1 MEPYS
6 NAKKNSLAA
15 VVLNDHGKTLISKGW
30 GRDIESYGQIFK
42 ETALLRRN
50 QNILGNAE
58 DPEQDIVAHRALA
71 EEENSVDDQM

>member
-6 NAKKNSLAA
+6 NAKTRCR
-15 VVLNDHGKTLISKGW
+15 DQGETLISKGW
-30 GRDIESYGQIFK
+30 GETESYGQIFK

-58 DPEQDIVAHRALA
+58 DPEQDIIAHRALLA
-71 EEENSVDDQM
+71 EENSVDDQM